1 MVNIKVTYYIYQKSV
16 KIQKGENMKSKTEIN
31 IDSLRTLIG
40 QKTGYPQLCN
50 ILNLEKKG
58 GDAKKSQLKEIQAY
72 CEMSRTEDKKYLITE
87 VYDDDIIEFVDFLN
101 LPRQQLLFNI
111 ALYKQILANGEKL
124 LFCSNTQLLKLLG
137 EVNDNFAYTF
147 NESNLLKL
155 SDDNDEDDLVYMASM
170 TKTVYN
176 ILLRWTK
183 RKINNMGFAVVATPA
198 FRLYKDVYTDYG
210 KVIKFDNV
218 AFGTPLFS
226 RCQRVMN
233 QAVKETIDD
242 PKYINRDE
250 QTGEIIGFKWMPE
263 GLWLQLEETINKL
276 TKTEFAKEGYTR
288 LNVITAFSPASGDTI
303 QKKMEN
309 ACQRVK
315 ELDDINLSAQ
325 KKIMETTQLSRFT
338 EGQRQQYIEYNISS
352 KPPKLFKEELK
363 QLRIRIQERKEEEQ

>member
-1 MVNIKVTYYIYQKSV
+1 
-16 KIQKGENMKSKTEIN
+16 MKKLNLDIN
-31 IDSLRTLIG
+31 LLRVLIG
-40 QKTGYPQLCN
+40 QKLSYSQLCDKLK
-50 ILNLEKKG
+50 IER
-58 GDAKKSQLKEIQAY
+58 KSSDSKTKQLKEIQAY
-72 CEMSRTEDKKYLITE
+72 CEMSKTEDKKYLIAE
-87 VYDDDIIEFVDFLN
+87 VYDDDIIEFVDFLDM
-101 LPRQQLLFNI
+101 PRQQLLFNI

-155 SDDNDEDDLVYMASM
+155 SGGDDEDDLLYMANM

-176 ILLRWTK
+176 ILLRWTR
-183 RKINNMGFAVVATPA
+183 RKINNMGFAVVATTA

-226 RCQRVMN
+226 RCQRAMN
-233 QAVKETIDD
+233 QAVKETIGD

-363 QLRIRIQERKEEEQ
+363 QLRSKQKIKEKEDED